1 MSRIY
6 EKSISEIS
14 SQQPHIQQQQQPTL
28 YQQQQSM
35 LSNATTLTLGNS
47 SLFNN
52 NNNAMANANNF
63 IGGFS
68 SFDSDS
74 LPDYS
79 EFDSESVTLDYFKE
93 SYLNVF
99 FCRSYHNDEP
109 GRVSSIQVPLENKDK
124 ELLDFLKRERIPIG
138 EDYKYSSIDWESKQS
153 SGAVDSKKGFLM
165 F

>member
-14 SQQPHIQQQQQPTL
+14 SQQPHQQQQQQPPL

-52 NNNAMANANNF
+52 NNNALANANNF

-93 SYLNVF
+93 SSPAVTPQK
-99 FCRSYHNDEP
+99 C
-109 GRVSSIQVPLENKDK
+109 K
-124 ELLDFLKRERIPIG
+124 LLL
-138 EDYKYSSIDWESKQS
+138 Q
-153 SGAVDSKKGFLM
+153 AVVVHM
-165 F
+165 R